1 MIGFAMNLFVSLD
14 SNYIHPLCVMFNSLA
29 ATNSGNRFDIY
40 VAYSSLTEE
49 DFAMMEK
56 ALGNLDATIHRVFVD
71 EEIFSGAPV
80 LSRLSKATY
89 YRLLIGDILPESVDR
104 LLYLDPDIAVNG
116 DLSDFYNTDLGDNI
130 IAGCGHL
137 YGFNESVNLLRL
149 GLNKSKQ
156 NRYINAGVML
166 IDLKKWRKHVTVS
179 QILAFIQKNIRTLF
193 LADQDVVNAMFGG
206 RILALDERIYNLD
219 EKTLSHFEKKSA
231 ADKRIDIGWIRKNTV
246 IIHFNGKHKP
256 WNEPDYKG
264 KLGEFYEK
272 NKIF

>member
-14 SNYIHPLCVMFNSLA
+14 SNYIHPLCVMFNSIA
-29 ATNSGNRFDIY
+29 ATNSGNSFDIY
-40 VAYSSLTEE
+40 VAYSSLTEN

-56 ALGNLDATIHRVFVD
+56 ALGNLDAEIHRVFVD

-104 LLYLDPDIAVNG
+104 LLYLDPDIAINR

-179 QILAFIQKNIRTLF
+179 QILAFIQKNIHTLF

-219 EKTLSHFEKKSA
+219 DKTFSHFEKKSA
-231 ADKRIDIGWIRKNTV
+231 GNKRIDIGWIRNNTV

-256 WNEPDYKG
+256 WNESDYKG

-272 NKIF
+272 NKTF

>member
-1 MIGFAMNLFVSLD
+1 MNLFVSLD
-14 SNYIHPLCVMFNSLA
+14 FNYIHPLCVMFNSLA
-29 ATNSGNRFDIY
+29 ATNSGNSFDIY
-40 VAYSSLTEE
+40 VAYSSLTED

-116 DLSDFYNTDLGDNI
+116 DLSDFYNTDLGLNI

-219 EKTLSHFEKKSA
+219 EKTFSHYGKKSA
-231 ADKRIDIGWIRKNTV
+231 GNKRIDIGWIRNNTV

-272 NKIF
+272 NKTF